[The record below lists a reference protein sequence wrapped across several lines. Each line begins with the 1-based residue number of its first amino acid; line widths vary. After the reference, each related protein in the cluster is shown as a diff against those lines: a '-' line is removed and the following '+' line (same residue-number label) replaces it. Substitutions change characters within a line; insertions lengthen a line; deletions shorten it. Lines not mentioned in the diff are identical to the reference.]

1 MRAYKEDFE
10 ERHIDKSDWSETH
23 YYANMMH
30 QALRRDLK
38 HRPMGLSEAEIL
50 DLIEPF

>member
-1 MRAYKEDFE
+1 MRAYKGNFE

-30 QALRRDLK
+30 QALRLK